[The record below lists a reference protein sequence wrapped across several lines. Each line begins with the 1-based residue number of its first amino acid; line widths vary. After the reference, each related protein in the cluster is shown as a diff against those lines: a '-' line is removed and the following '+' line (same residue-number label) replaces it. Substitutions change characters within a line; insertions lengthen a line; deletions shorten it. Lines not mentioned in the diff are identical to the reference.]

1 MVAPSNAKCRFRLV
15 LGDMNTW
22 YAPFKK
28 VENNGKNKNDTKEA
42 SASAGGPKA
51 KKKKSA
57 HPGLGWKKNQ
67 MLPSGAPT
75 QICGPVQWT
84 PEGWVPKDN
93 SHKVTST
100 MKPLPPLALVPPQS
114 VTYPDAAADRD
125 KLRMLDNNVNMMQ
138 IELKMICRR
147 FNIPNLDR

>member
-1 MVAPSNAKCRFRLV
+1 
-15 LGDMNTW
+15 MNTW
-22 YAPFKK
+22 YAPFKVVGK
-28 VENNGKNKNDTKEA
+28 NGKNKSDNN
-42 SASAGGPKA
+42 AGGSTSAEGGPQA

-67 MLPSGAPT
+67 TLPSGPPS

-84 PEGWVPKDN
+84 PEGWIAKDN

-100 MKPLPPLALVPPQS
+100 MKPLPPLALVPPKS

-125 KLRMLDNNVNMMQ
+125 VGNGGKPDGCSIGTSGPRGRSGQDDQ
-138 IELKMICRR
+138 DE
-147 FNIPNLDR
+147 